1 MGVVRELFERSVIFG
16 AGGGGDVVSAYVLC
30 ELLKSTYG
38 VRECLPGAVL
48 WERWVVDPYP
58 GPLPRHLVRGAR
70 VGECVYVNPG
80 TYAVRSGRVVRLTS
94 AIVAEVAGV
103 EVPAATLEYG
113 ALGVRRCF
121 EELVSEGWRVALVDV
136 GGDVLARGGEEG
148 LWSPLADSLSLAA
161 ASEVGA
167 PLVVL
172 APGADGELSP
182 DYVVSRVAEVQA
194 LGGLYG
200 VVGLWVDLVEVYEEV
215 LPRVASE
222 ASRVPYAALKGWVSG
237 VAMRGGSR
245 RAYVGPLSL
254 VGFVLSSEAVA
265 MVSPLARAVA
275 GSRSLAE
282 AWRALNSMGVV
293 TELDLEVELARLVG
307 CGKEASGEDYVK
319 ARELARRRVGG
330 PPSYSEHSLRS
341 GRLESTS
348 GLAR

>member
-38 VRECLPGAVL
+38 VGECLPGAVL

-58 GPLPRHLVRGAR
+58 GPVPRHLVRGAR
-70 VGECVYVNPG
+70 VSRCVYVNPG
-80 TYAVRSGRVVRLTS
+80 TYVLRSGRVVRPT
-94 AIVAEVAGV
+94 AVAVAEVAGV

-113 ALGVRRCF
+113 ALGIRECF
-121 EELVSEGWRVALVDV
+121 EELVAEGWRVALVDV

-200 VVGLWVDLVEVYEEV
+200 VVGLWVDLVEVYERV

-222 ASRVPYAALKGWVSG
+222 ASRVPYAALRGWVSG
-237 VAMRGGSR
+237 VSMRGGSR

-254 VGFVLSSEAVA
+254 VGFVMSSRAVA
-265 MVSPLARAVA
+265 EVSPLPRAVA
-275 GSRSLAE
+275 SSRSLAE

-293 TELDLEVELARLVG
+293 TELDLEVELAKLVG
-307 CGKEASGEDYVK
+307 CGRVASGEDYLR
-319 ARELARRRVGG
+319 AREVARRRVRG
-330 PPSYSEHSLRS
+330 S
-341 GRLESTS
+341 
-348 GLAR
+348 A